1 MTDAEFLAAFESATL
16 PPTSFDH
23 RAHLR
28 VACLYL
34 ADRPFLEACIAMR
47 DGLRRFAA
55 SIGKAGLYHETITVA
70 FMSIVA
76 GRMAADPGAGWES
89 LLRQNPDLCDRGLLA
104 RYIEPGVLASEGARA
119 RLVLGERV
127 GAAVAPAAVAA
138 AG

>member
-16 PPTSFDH
+16 SPQSFDH
-23 RAHLR
+23 RGHLR

-76 GRMAADPGAGWES
+76 ERMAADPGAGWEA
-89 LLRQNPDLCDRGLLA
+89 LLGRHPELCDRGLLA

-127 GAAVAPAAVAA
+127 GAAAPAVTA